1 MSTDQPRDP
10 AVKHVSAHFY
20 IDAPLHE
27 GLKAIK
33 ERDGVS
39 EAEQMRRGIKLY
51 LESKGLCLPK
61 TSSPHYV
68 HWALLRISRRPA
80 SITGHADRLSRT
92 VHRVGLR
99 PAEPGGAPD

>member
-1 MSTDQPRDP
+1 MRYK
-10 AVKHVSAHFY
+10 VNFY

-51 LESKGLCLPK
+51 LESKG
-61 TSSPHYV
+61 Y
-68 HWALLRISRRPA
+68 
-80 SITGHADRLSRT
+80 T
-92 VHRVGLR
+92 VKRATTR
-99 PAEPGGAPD
+99 ARKGARKR

>member
-1 MSTDQPRDP
+1 MNDVFR
-10 AVKHVSAHFY
+10 
-20 IDAPLHE
+20 
-27 GLKAIK
+27 
-33 ERDGVS
+33 VS
-39 EAEQMRRGIKLY
+39 ESSDANSAAFSRLAVPIFTRRSTRTTRLFRRV
-51 LESKGLCLPK
+51 LSTCPLCLPK
-61 TSSPHYV
+61 TSSPDYV